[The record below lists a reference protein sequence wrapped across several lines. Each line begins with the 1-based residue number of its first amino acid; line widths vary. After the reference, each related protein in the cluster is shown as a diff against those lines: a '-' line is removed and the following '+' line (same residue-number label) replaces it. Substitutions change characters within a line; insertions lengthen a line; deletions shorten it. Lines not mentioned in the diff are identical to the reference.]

1 MSDVDVKDKIKVRKK
16 KSINSKVPKTYFV
29 ILLNDDYRQLNKEQ
43 AIRLETNLV

>member
-29 ILLNDDYRQLNKEQ
+29 ILLNSCIKVNKNIFDNLYRF
-43 AIRLETNLV
+43 T